1 MRINTENKLPQ
12 SFTTGIYLEDLTLY
26 QVAFKMKLLKQQE
39 AVYKKRHDELGPDL
53 QQLLKASG
61 ISDYSIFLDEST
73 NSLLGVLKAR
83 SLQALDNLPQ
93 SEVMQKWWQYMGDIM
108 ESNSD
113 NSLVSISLKEVFYL
127 S

>member
-1 MRINTENKLPQ
+1 MNVKNVPAG
-12 SFTTGIYLEDLTLY
+12 TGIASEYLTLHR
-26 QVAFKMKLLKQQE
+26 VAFKMKLLKGQE
-39 AVYKKRHDELGPDL
+39 AAYKKRHDELWPDL

-73 NSLLGVLKAR
+73 SCLLGVLKAR

-108 ESNSD
+108 ETNPD
-113 NSLVSISLKEVFYL
+113 NSPVSIPLKEVFYL
-127 S
+127 P